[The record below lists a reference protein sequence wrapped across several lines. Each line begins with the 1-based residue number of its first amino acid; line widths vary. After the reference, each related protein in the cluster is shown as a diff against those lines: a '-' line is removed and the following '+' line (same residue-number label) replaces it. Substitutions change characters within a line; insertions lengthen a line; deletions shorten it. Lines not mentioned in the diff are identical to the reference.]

1 MNRARRTRGFTLVEL
16 LVVITIIGILIALL
30 LPAVQMAREGARK
43 AQCANNLK
51 QVALAAL
58 QHEEV
63 NKSYPSGGWGYWWV
77 GDPDRGFGRQQP
89 GGWLY
94 SVLPYLE
101 QLPLYQLG
109 SDGDP
114 QTITP
119 AQKAGA
125 LACVQT
131 PLTAMNCPSRRTA
144 VAYPIAADWY
154 SGGST
159 GGYWFNVNP
168 VSVCGRA
175 DYAICSGD
183 TGDVQWGAGPGDLAS
198 APAFLAS
205 PDIMNLQKNLTGVSF
220 LASQVTVAMVTDGTS
235 NTYLLGEKYLD
246 SDCYYNGEDGSDN
259 ESMYVGY
266 DNDTDRTTYYN
277 PADPLHTYTPMQDTA
292 GNSDGIRF
300 GSAHANSCNMAFCDG
315 SVQVISYSIDP
326 VVHRYLGNRQ
336 DEVPIDAKKL

>member
-1 MNRARRTRGFTLVEL
+1 MNRAWRTRGFTLVEL

-30 LPAVQMAREGARK
+30 LPAVQMAREAARR
-43 AQCANNLK
+43 AQCSNNLK

-58 QHEEV
+58 QHEEA
-63 NKSYPSGGWGYWWV
+63 NKFYPSGGWGYWWV
-77 GDPDRGFGRQQP
+77 GDPDRGFGKQQP

-94 SVLPYLE
+94 SILPYLE

-114 QTITP
+114 QTIST

-125 LACVQT
+125 LVCVQT
-131 PLTAMNCPSRRTA
+131 PLAAMNCPSRRSA
-144 VAYPIAADWY
+144 VAYPIAAYWY

-159 GGYWFNVNP
+159 AGYWFNVNP
-168 VSVCGRA
+168 VTVCGRG

-183 TGDVQWGAGPGDLAS
+183 TGDVQSGGGPGDLTSAAS
-198 APAFLAS
+198 FFAS
-205 PDIMNLQKNLTGVSF
+205 SDVMNIQKTLTGVSY

-235 NTYLLGEKYLD
+235 NTYMIGEKYLD
-246 SDCYYNGEDGSDN
+246 PDYYYNGVDGADN

-266 DNDTDRTTYYN
+266 DNDTDRSTYYM
-277 PADPLHTYTPMQDTA
+277 YTPMQDTP
-292 GNSDGIRF
+292 GTSDGISF

-315 SVQVISYSIDP
+315 SVQAISYSIDP
-326 VVHRYLGNRQ
+326 LVHRWLGNRQ
-336 DEVPIDAKKL
+336 DDQPVDAKKL